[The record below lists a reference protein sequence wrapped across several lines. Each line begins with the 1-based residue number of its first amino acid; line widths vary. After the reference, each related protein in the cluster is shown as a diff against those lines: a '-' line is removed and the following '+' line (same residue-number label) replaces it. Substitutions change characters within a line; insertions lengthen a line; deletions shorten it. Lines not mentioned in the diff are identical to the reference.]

1 MRAASLHIAICA
13 GWQPALRQHPKDNY
27 KRETQTMLKA
37 FFTSATG
44 MRAQE
49 LLIDNTA
56 NNLANVNT
64 TGFKRS
70 HMEFADLIYDVTK
83 LPGAPTSDGQ
93 TAPIG
98 LQIGNGVRPV
108 GTTNVFTQGVP
119 TETGIPTHMSIE
131 GDGFFRVTM
140 PDGNPAYTRDGSF
153 VLNAD
158 GLMVNGDGRLMEPNI
173 TIPNTAEEITIA
185 ATGEV
190 SYLEN
195 GTISTAGTIQLYRF
209 ANLAGLR
216 QLGGNLYAASEASG
230 PEITGT
236 AGSTGFGSLRQG
248 SLEGSNVEVVSEMV
262 SLITAQRAYEI
273 NSRAIRAGD
282 EMLSTTSQ
290 IIR

>member
-1 MRAASLHIAICA
+1 
-13 GWQPALRQHPKDNY
+13 
-27 KRETQTMLKA
+27 MLKA

-70 HMEFADLIYDVTK
+70 HIEFADLIYDVSSQ
-83 LPGAPTSDGQ
+83 PGAPTSEGQ
-93 TAPIG
+93 TSPIG
-98 LQIGNGVRPV
+98 TQIGNGVRAV
-108 GTTNVFTQGVP
+108 GTTSVFTQGVP
-119 TETGIPTHMSIE
+119 IETGISTHVSIE
-131 GDGFFRVTM
+131 GDGFFKVTM
-140 PDGNPAYTRDGSF
+140 PDGNPGYTRDGSF
-153 VLNAD
+153 VRNGD
-158 GLMVNGDGRLMEPNI
+158 GLLVNGDGRPLDPNI
-173 TIPNTAEEITIA
+173 TIPNTAEEILIS

-195 GTISTAGTIQLYRF
+195 GNVSSAGQIEVFRF
-209 ANLAGLR
+209 SNPAGLK
-216 QLGGNLYAASEASG
+216 QQGGNIYLPTDASG
-230 PEITGT
+230 VEIPGISGT
-236 AGSTGFGSLRQG
+236 AGFGTLRPG

-282 EMLSTTSQ
+282 EMLSNTSQ
-290 IIR
+290 IVR

>member
-1 MRAASLHIAICA
+1 
-13 GWQPALRQHPKDNY
+13 
-27 KRETQTMLKA
+27 MLKA

-70 HMEFADLIYDVTK
+70 HIEFADLMYDIAK
-83 LPGAPTSDGQ
+83 LPGAPSSNGQ
-93 TAPIG
+93 NSAIG
-98 LQIGNGVRPV
+98 LQVGNGVRPV

-119 TETGIPTHMSIE
+119 IETGIRTHMSIE
-131 GDGFFRVTM
+131 GDGFFRVIM
-140 PDGNPAYTRDGSF
+140 PDGSSGYSRDGSF
-153 VLNAD
+153 ARD
-158 GLMVNGDGRLMEPNI
+158 ASGLLVNGDGRPLDPNI
-173 TIPNTAEEITIA
+173 TIPPNAEDVTIS

-190 SYLEN
+190 SFQAN
-195 GTISTAGTIQLYRF
+195 GTISTVGTIQLFRF
-209 ANLAGLR
+209 ANPAGLQQR
-216 QLGGNLYAASEASG
+216 GGNIYAATEASG
-230 PEITGT
+230 PELTGEP
-236 AGSTGFGSLRQG
+236 GSVGYGTLRQG

-282 EMLSTTSQ
+282 EMLANTSQ
-290 IIR
+290 IIS